1 MIILFTL
8 LFCYLGYLF
17 YSSKNE
23 VSLMVEP
30 LKDQVENEADSFKDL
45 EDVFN

>member
-1 MIILFTL
+1 MVILFTF

-17 YSSKNE
+17 YSSKHE
-23 VSLMVEP
+23 VSLMDAP